1 MPRPSNST
9 KSDSTMSAHQGLR
22 PMNKKLLVQQNE
34 HMQAD
39 IPISPIDQ
47 VMQST
52 QTVGT
57 GALGKGRGR
66 LRDTCSFEDAEN
78 EEGSI
83 TRMLIMLVKVFQD
96 LLTVQD

>member
-1 MPRPSNST
+1 MCSFKDAENEEGYFHQNAHCASQSMPRPSNST

-57 GALGKGRGR
+57 G
-66 LRDTCSFEDAEN
+66 
-78 EEGSI
+78 
-83 TRMLIMLVKVFQD
+83 D
-96 LLTVQD
+96 LLYDSSHQSFCTLL